1 MQKDDTSNIQNETAE
16 ELVGAIEG
24 LAGGVGGE
32 LQGIEADA
40 DVAVLLVQTDD
51 ASNIQN
57 EIAEEIASEVE
68 GLAGGV
74 GGELRAVEAD
84 ADVAVLLVQED
95 DTSNIQN
102 EIGAN
107 GVSRAEGCISRSSG
121 GTTAMGEELSSAC
134 GPVKAPLAAASA
146 TPRGGTS
153 HTRGEDESACGPAEG
168 PTGIASATPS
178 AKPSGKGQA
187 PLSKREKKR
196 LRWEAQMKEVERRQ
210 GKKPQEQIESPAEM
224 IEGSKHLSPEM
235 AKLLRRHYLP
245 RSP

>member
-40 DVAVLLVQTDD
+40 DVPVLLVQK
-51 ASNIQN
+51 
-57 EIAEEIASEVE
+57 
-68 GLAGGV
+68 
-74 GGELRAVEAD
+74 
-84 ADVAVLLVQED
+84 D

-102 EIGAN
+102 EIGAS
-107 GVSRAEGCISRSSG
+107 GASPAEGLTGCISPISG
-121 GTTAMGEELSSAC
+121 GTSAMGEELSSAC
-134 GPVKAPLAAASA
+134 GAVKAPLAAASA
-146 TPRGGTS
+146 TPSGGTS
-153 HTRGEDESACGPAEG
+153 LTRGEDESACGPAEG

-187 PLSKREKKR
+187 RLSKRDKKR
-196 LRWEAQMKEVERRQ
+196 LRWEAQMREAERRY
-210 GKKPQEQIESPAEM
+210 GVKPQEQVESPEEM
-224 IEGSKHLSPEM
+224 IEGIEHLTPEM